1 MNQNSLWQQEGKVKF
16 QIGNTF
22 YRSQS
27 QIGRDLGL
35 LAAAIY
41 KADTGKLR
49 VLDVMTACGVRS
61 LRYVLESQA
70 DWVWANDANPEV
82 NITLSQNLASYL
94 EPSSYQITYQD
105 ANRVFFDCYQR
116 QDYYDLVDVDSFG
129 SPAPHFSTS
138 LWATKVGGLL
148 YLTSTDG
155 RTSSGHEPEKSMQVY
170 GAYARW
176 HPALHEQ
183 GLRLLLGSVLQ
194 QANNKGLSIQPIF
207 SLFNGQVYRVMV
219 RVLAHP
225 SSELKHYGFL
235 GYCHHCGHYETV
247 SWRQLSRAVCHHHP
261 ASEPLTLSGP
271 MWLGPLH
278 DRPMLQRM
286 DQLAQQWNWPE
297 RVQLL
302 QTMQVEADLPPYF
315 FGLGEIGRRGKMDP
329 PPRDRLIQLLQ
340 AEGYQASPTHI
351 NAQAIKTNAAI
362 AVCIELAR
370 QCQSATSP
378 SS

>member
-1 MNQNSLWQQEGKVKF
+1 MNRDFHWQQEGKVHF

-27 QIGRDLGL
+27 QVGRDLGL

-41 KADTGKLR
+41 KADTGRLR
-49 VLDVMTACGVRS
+49 VLDAMTAGGVRP

-70 DWVWANDANPEV
+70 DWVWANDANPEI
-82 NITLSQNLASYL
+82 NLTLSRNLSASL
-94 EPSSYQITYQD
+94 EPSCYQITYQD

-129 SPAPHFSTS
+129 SPAPYLSTS
-138 LWATKVGGLL
+138 LWATKIGGLL

-155 RTSSGHEPEKSMQVY
+155 RTSSGHEPEKSLQVY

-183 GLRLLLGSVLQ
+183 GLRLLIGSALQ
-194 QANNKGLSIQPIF
+194 QANSKGLSIQPIF

-225 SSELKHYGFL
+225 GSELKLYGFL

-247 SWRQLSRAVCHHHP
+247 SWRQLSRAVCHHHSP
-261 ASEPLTLSGP
+261 LEPLTLSGP
-271 MWLGPLH
+271 MWLGSLH
-278 DRPMLQRM
+278 DRSMLQRM
-286 DQLAQQWNWPE
+286 EQLAHQWTWPE
-297 RVQLL
+297 RAQLL
-302 QTMQVEADLPPYF
+302 QVMQVEANLPPYF
-315 FGLGEIGRRGKMDP
+315 FGLGEIGRRGKIDP

-351 NAQAIKTNAAI
+351 NTQAIKTNAAI
-362 AVCIELAR
+362 ATCIVLAR
-370 QCQSATSP
+370 QCNSGTS
-378 SS
+378 SSS

>member
-1 MNQNSLWQQEGKVKF
+1 MNQDSHWRQEGKAHF

-22 YRSQS
+22 YRPQS

-41 KADTGKLR
+41 KVDTDRLR
-49 VLDVMTACGVRS
+49 VLDAMTACGVRA

-82 NITLSQNLASYL
+82 NGILSQNLSAYL
-94 EPSSYQITYQD
+94 EPNSYQITYQD

-129 SPAPHFSTS
+129 SPAPYLSTS
-138 LWATKVGGLL
+138 LWATKIGGLL

-155 RTSSGHEPEKSMQVY
+155 RTSSGHEPEKSLQVY

-183 GLRLLLGSVLQ
+183 GLRLLIGSTLQ
-194 QANNKGLSIQPIF
+194 QANSKGLSIQPIF

-219 RVLAHP
+219 RVLANP
-225 SSELKHYGFL
+225 GSELKHYGFL
-235 GYCHHCGHYETV
+235 GYCHQCGHYETV
-247 SWRQLSRAVCHHHP
+247 SWRKLSRAVCHHHTAP
-261 ASEPLTLSGP
+261 EPLTLSGP

-278 DRPMLQRM
+278 NRPMLQRM
-286 DQLAQQWNWPE
+286 EQLAQQWHWLE

-302 QTMQVEADLPPYF
+302 QTMQAEAELPPYF

-329 PPRDRLIQLLQ
+329 PARDRLIQLLQ
-340 AEGYQASPTHI
+340 AQGYQASPTHI

-362 AVCIELAR
+362 ATCIELAR
-370 QCQSATSP
+370 QCNAEP
-378 SS
+378 GSSS

>member
-1 MNQNSLWQQEGKVKF
+1 MNRDLHWQQEGKAQF

-22 YRSQS
+22 YRPQS

-35 LAAAIY
+35 LTAAIY
-41 KADTGKLR
+41 KADTGRLR
-49 VLDVMTACGVRS
+49 VLDAMTACGVRS

-82 NITLSQNLASYL
+82 DLTLSRNLSATL
-94 EPSSYQITYQD
+94 EPSCYQITYQD

-129 SPAPHFSTS
+129 SPAPYLSTS
-138 LWATKVGGLL
+138 LWATKIGGLL

-155 RTSSGHEPEKSMQVY
+155 RTSSGHEPEKSLQVY

-183 GLRLLLGSVLQ
+183 GLRLLVGSALQ

-219 RVLAHP
+219 RVLANP
-225 SSELKHYGFL
+225 GSELKHYGFL

-247 SWRQLSRAVCHHHP
+247 SWRQLSRAVCHDHSP
-261 ASEPLTLSGP
+261 PEPLTLSGP
-271 MWLGPLH
+271 MWLGSLH

-286 DQLAQQWNWPE
+286 EQLAQAWHWPE

-302 QTMQVEADLPPYF
+302 QTMQAEADLPSYF

-362 AVCIELAR
+362 ATCIELAR
-370 QCQSATSP
+370 QCNSGTG
-378 SS
+378 SSS